1 MPSDSP
7 FFLLFF
13 FFFFSTAF
21 DLLSVGSA
29 TIEDGEGEGIGSRTL
44 LGLKETP
51 HGTNSTFECSPNGPC
66 VPCQYSE
73 KNNEKYR
80 CSETGYRIPLKC
92 VEIKQGLKDAKAK
105 IGPKKS
111 RSTLEVSHN
120 ISELHNAE
128 ELSTLLKR
136 RSLLDDDDSSTEEN
150 GKQAYITYR
159 SCIPPVNEEKLSVLG
174 FEVIVLCLLVISG
187 SIVYFKKRQTA
198 TMAGFSRIQSNA
210 RF

>member
-7 FFLLFF
+7 FFLLLLL
-13 FFFFSTAF
+13 FFFSTAF
-21 DLLSVGSA
+21 ALLSVGSA
-29 TIEDGEGEGIGSRTL
+29 TIEDGEGERIGSRTL

-51 HGTNSTFECSPNGPC
+51 HGTNATFECSPNGPC

-105 IGPKKS
+105 IGPKMS

-128 ELSTLLKR
+128 ELGTLLKR
-136 RSLLDDDDSSTEEN
+136 RSLLDDSSAEEN

-187 SIVYFKKRQTA
+187 SVVYFKKRQTA